1 MVHSKIKTWHFLHMA
16 KRPNYFCRGYYK
28 CSSLKACVARKLV
41 ERNPE
46 KADVLIVTYIG
57 DHCHAV
63 PTMLNSLAG
72 TTRNRPEAA
81 SPDDRHSSQLSSD
94 DASSSMTVDGGGGA
108 ENALW
113 PLETLLLDEFPLD
126 DFLVGPPFDD
136 DVDLSLEDDE
146 EHDGGLG
153 RRMSL

>member
-1 MVHSKIKTWHFLHMA
+1 
-16 KRPNYFCRGYYK
+16 
-28 CSSLKACVARKLV
+28 LKACVARKLV

-72 TTRNRPEAA
+72 TTRNRPEAPP
-81 SPDDRHSSQLSSD
+81 PDRQLSD
-94 DASSSMTVDGGGGA
+94 DASSSSMTVDGSSSA

-113 PLETLLLDEFPLD
+113 PLDTSLLDEFLQD

-136 DVDLSLEDDE
+136 DVDLSLE
-146 EHDGGLG
+146 HDGGLG